1 MRGSCL
7 CHAVTFEFDGAI
19 ESLQACH
26 CSRCRKFYGGAF
38 GPIAIV
44 RRGNFSYLSGED
56 FIASYPSSERVNRY
70 FCRVCSS
77 PLPLVEDWDP
87 LVGIPLGLLD
97 DDPQQKIGSHIFVGS
112 KAPWYELSS
121 DVPTHEEWPPNED
134 MKERFRTLN
143 E

>member
-44 RRGNFSYLSGED
+44 RRVNFSYLSGED

-87 LVGIPLGLLD
+87 LVGIPLGGSLVRAVKRCA
-97 DDPQQKIGSHIFVGS
+97 DPRGMATKRGHER
-112 KAPWYELSS
+112 A
-121 DVPTHEEWPPNED
+121 VPNAQ
-134 MKERFRTLN
+134 
-143 E
+143 